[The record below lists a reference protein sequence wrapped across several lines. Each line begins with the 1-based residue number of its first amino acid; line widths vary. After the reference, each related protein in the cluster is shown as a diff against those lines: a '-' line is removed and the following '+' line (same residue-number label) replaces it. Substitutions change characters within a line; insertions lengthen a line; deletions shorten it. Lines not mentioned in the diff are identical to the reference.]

1 MVDTAARLMLR
12 SPAAEG
18 SEVGSR
24 GETPVQAATRSALG
38 RGSGASRR
46 ARREALTFFAFVAPN
61 FLLLAVFTF
70 WPVAYSFYLSF
81 LKWNMVAKTRP
92 FIGLANYR
100 TMIDDPVFWL
110 VLRNTFL
117 LAAGTVLVKL
127 TVALALALLLN
138 RRMAGRTIYRA
149 VIFSPTFT
157 TSVAVAMVWGWIL
170 DPTYGLLRVFLNAV
184 GLASPNWLGDVHW
197 ALPAVMIVMIWGG
210 VGYDMVIF
218 LAGLQGIPRELYDAA
233 LVDGASG
240 LTLFRRLTFPLLSP
254 TTFFLLVISVINAL
268 KAFDVVSVMTGG
280 GPLNSSNVYVHY
292 LFQNAFRW
300 FKTGY
305 ASALALVLFVVILA
319 ITLVQNGLSKRWVHY

>member
-1 MVDTAARLMLR
+1 VRSRGAKPLQTATGSARGVSPARARGLGAARR
-12 SPAAEG
+12 
-18 SEVGSR
+18 
-24 GETPVQAATRSALG
+24 
-38 RGSGASRR
+38 SRR
-46 ARREALTFFAFVAPN
+46 DALTFLAFVAPN

-70 WPVAYSFYLSF
+70 WPVAYSLYLSF
-81 LKWNMVAKTRP
+81 LKWNMVAKNRP
-92 FIGLANYR
+92 FVGLTNYR
-100 TMIDDPVFWL
+100 TMIQDPVFWL

-117 LAAGTVLVKL
+117 LAAGTVVVKL

-138 RRMAGRTIYRA
+138 QRLAGRSIYRA

-184 GLASPNWLGDVHW
+184 GLDSPNWLGDVRW

-233 LVDGASG
+233 RVDGASG
-240 LTLFRRLTFPLLSP
+240 PQVFRRLTFPLLSP

-319 ITLVQNGLSKRWVHY
+319 ITLVQTKLSRRWVHY